1 MSTVALVLVIVLAV
15 GVAWLAVMVLAL
27 RRQVAAVPEEGGVF
41 EALRLIENE
50 LSHATA
56 AVADL
61 KPRLQQLEATMPHAL
76 QHTAVINYDA
86 YGDVSGNLSRSIAL
100 LDANGNGLVVTLLV
114 GREESRWF
122 TKEVR
127 DGRGSEQ
134 LSPEEQRAVSRAF
147 GGTMPR

>member
-1 MSTVALVLVIVLAV
+1 MSVIALILVIALAL
-15 GVAWLAVMVLAL
+15 GVAWLAVMVVAL
-27 RRQVAAVPEEGGVF
+27 RRQVLAVPEEGGVF

-50 LSHATA
+50 LSHVTA

-61 KPRLQQLEATMPHAL
+61 KPRLQHLEVTMPHAI

-100 LDANGNGLVVTLLV
+100 LDARGNGLVVTLLV
-114 GREESRWF
+114 GRDESRWF

-127 DGRGSEQ
+127 EGRGSEQ
-134 LSPEEQRAVSRAF
+134 LSPEEQRAVGRAF

>member
-1 MSTVALVLVIVLAV
+1 MSAIALILVVILAFAILWLAVLVI
-15 GVAWLAVMVLAL
+15 GL
-27 RRQVAAVPEEGGVF
+27 RRQMSAVPEEGGVL
-41 EALRLIENE
+41 EALRQLDNE
-50 LSHATA
+50 VARSSSI
-56 AVADL
+56 VADL
-61 KPRLQQLEATMPHAL
+61 GPRVEQLEATLPHAL

-100 LDANGNGLVVTLLV
+100 LDANGSGLVVTLLV
-114 GREESRWF
+114 GRDESRWF

-134 LSPEEQRAVSRAF
+134 LSPEEQRAVSRAA